1 MGEGLD
7 GAIGLRDDN
16 RQQQP
21 AILRATHA
29 NGQRGGTLV
38 IEQRLQC
45 LFGILLRQTAG
56 CGGVFGAFQLMQ
68 PRA

>member
-16 RQQQP
+16 HQQKP

-38 IEQRLQC
+38 
-45 LFGILLRQTAG
+45 
-56 CGGVFGAFQLMQ
+56 
-68 PRA
+68 